1 MANVGLIL
9 LAIGFVCAVVAAAWH
24 QEVRGVNLGWA
35 ALAFYLASLLVG
47 GLR

>member
-9 LAIGFVCAVVAAAWH
+9 LALGFVCAVVAAVWQ
-24 QEVRGVNLGWA
+24 QEFRGVHLGWA

-47 GLR
+47 GLK